1 MLRYEIPDAGSLIE
15 VMVYESQRTFKDRLV
30 DRDAKKRFDVILYGL
45 LKQHLKYQEKL
56 KDVYFISKVM
66 QGTES
71 IIKGLPSLGRI
82 PKDDFIQLV
91 EGQMRAYER
100 EFKAIDVH
108 LIEEVLDLFAFVE
121 RSLS

>member
-91 EGQMRAYER
+91 
-100 EFKAIDVH
+100 
-108 LIEEVLDLFAFVE
+108 
-121 RSLS
+121 

>member
-1 MLRYEIPDAGSLIE
+1 
-15 VMVYESQRTFKDRLV
+15 
-30 DRDAKKRFDVILYGL
+30 
-45 LKQHLKYQEKL
+45 
-56 KDVYFISKVM
+56 M